1 MAKGDRFLRW
11 TFSTMDVDYQL
22 NRPQR
27 TPTRIIDY
35 AKELNEDQY
44 QAVTAPAAPVLVIAG
59 AGSGKTRTLT
69 YRVAYLMENGV
80 EPENI
85 LLLTFTNKAAKEMLH
100 RVTSLL
106 PHDISN
112 LWGGTFHHVCNR
124 LLRRHAEMI
133 GYQRDYTILDRDD
146 AKDCLESAMQD
157 LGLDPKDKERP
168 RADVMLDI
176 FSFASNTTQSI
187 EKVVTEKYPYFVVE
201 TQLIQQVGIA
211 YQLKKKEQNVMDYD
225 DLLTQTLVLL
235 NTNSAIR
242 ERYQMQFQHV
252 LVDEYQDTNKIQS
265 ELIDLLAGYHRQVMA
280 VGDDAQSIY
289 SWRGADFQNIL
300 TFPDRYPGTAMV
312 KIELNYRSTPEIL
325 ELANQTISNNRQQFS
340 KTLRSGRRAGHH
352 AKPALV
358 ALDNSNM
365 QAEFIRQRIME
376 LHEEGIDLNEIAV
389 LYRSHFHAMELQFE
403 LTRRGI
409 PFQITSGL
417 RFFEQAHVKDVCAFL
432 KLAVNPKDEVAF
444 KRIVGLLPGIGAKT
458 AHKLWQDF
466 NTGKELA
473 GMKVPTKSI
482 EAWKQFAALREQI
495 LLPENRG
502 ASAQIGIV
510 LEGYYEDY
518 MKAKFSNYTSRK
530 EDLGQLQIFAQQ
542 FERTEDFLAELSLQT
557 NLEAGEDTKKT
568 EEGPQIRLSTVHQAK
583 GLEWK
588 VVFVM
593 MLCDGLFPS
602 SKAIENGEGEEE
614 ERRLFYVAV
623 TRAKDELYL
632 THPEWRTG
640 SHANSFF
647 QKQSRFIDE
656 LPSDAYVRW
665 RIK

>member
-1 MAKGDRFLRW
+1 
-11 TFSTMDVDYQL
+11 MDIDYKL

-27 TPTRIIDY
+27 APTRIIDY

-100 RVTSLL
+100 RVTTLL
-106 PHDISN
+106 PNDISN

-124 LLRRHAEMI
+124 LLRRHAELI

-176 FSFASNTTQSI
+176 FSFASNTAQLI

-201 TQLIQQVGIA
+201 TQLIQQVGVA

-235 NTNSAIR
+235 NSNPEIR

-265 ELIDLLAGYHRQVMA
+265 EFIDLLAGYHRQVMA

-300 TFPDRYPGTAMV
+300 TFPDRYPGTQMV

-325 ELANQTISNNRQQFS
+325 DLANHTISNNRQQFS

-365 QAEFIRQRIME
+365 QAEFIRQRIIE

-458 AHKLWQDF
+458 AHKLWQEF
-466 NTGKELA
+466 SLGKSLE
-473 GMKVPTKSI
+473 GMKVPAKSI

-502 ASAQIGIV
+502 ASSQIGIV

-542 FERTEDFLAELSLQT
+542 FEKTEDFLAELSLQT
-557 NLEAGEDTKKT
+557 NLEAGEDTKKN

-640 SHANSFF
+640 THANSFF

-656 LPSDAYVRW
+656 LPSDSYVRW

>member
-1 MAKGDRFLRW
+1 
-11 TFSTMDVDYQL
+11 MDIDYQL

-27 TPTRIIDY
+27 VPTRIIDY

-100 RVTSLL
+100 RVTTLL

-124 LLRRHAEMI
+124 LLRRHAELI

-176 FSFASNTTQSI
+176 FSFASNTAQLI

-201 TQLIQQVGIA
+201 TQLIQQVGVA

-225 DLLTQTLVLL
+225 DLLTQTLLLL
-235 NTNSAIR
+235 NSNPEIR

-265 ELIDLLAGYHRQVMA
+265 EFIDLLAGYHRQVMA

-300 TFPDRYPGTAMV
+300 TFPERYPGTQMV

-325 ELANQTISNNRQQFS
+325 ELANLTISNNRQQFS

-458 AHKLWQDF
+458 AHKLWQEF
-466 NTGKELA
+466 SLGKSLE

-495 LLPENRG
+495 LLPENQG
-502 ASAQIGIV
+502 ASSQIGIV

-518 MKAKFSNYTSRK
+518 MKAKFSNYSSRK

-542 FERTEDFLAELSLQT
+542 FEKTEDFLAELSLQT
-557 NLEAGEDTKKT
+557 NLEAGEDTKKN

-640 SHANSFF
+640 THANSFF

-656 LPSDAYVRW
+656 LPSDTYVRW

>member
-1 MAKGDRFLRW
+1 
-11 TFSTMDVDYQL
+11 MDVEYKL

-27 TPTRIIDY
+27 APTRIIDY

-100 RVTSLL
+100 RVTNLL

-124 LLRRHAEMI
+124 LLRRHAELI

-176 FSFASNTTQSI
+176 FSFASNTAQLI

-201 TQLIQQVGIA
+201 TQLIQQVGVA

-225 DLLTQTLVLL
+225 DLLTQTLHLL
-235 NTNSAIR
+235 NSNSAVR

-265 ELIDLLAGYHRQVMA
+265 EFIDLLAGYHRQVMA

-300 TFPDRYPGTAMV
+300 TFPDRYPGTQMV

-340 KTLRSGRRAGHH
+340 KTLRSGRRSGHH
-352 AKPALV
+352 PKPALV

-376 LHEEGIDLNEIAV
+376 LHEEGVDLNEIAV

-444 KRIVGLLPGIGAKT
+444 KRIAGLLPGIGAKT
-458 AHKLWQDF
+458 AHKLWQEF
-466 NTGKELA
+466 SSGKPLE

-482 EAWKQFAALREQI
+482 DSWKQFAALREQI
-495 LLPENRG
+495 LLPENQG

-542 FERTEDFLAELSLQT
+542 FEKTEDFLAELSLQT
-557 NLEAGEDTKKT
+557 NLEAGEETKKN

-640 SHANSFF
+640 THANSFF

-656 LPSDAYVRW
+656 LPSDTYLRW

>member
-1 MAKGDRFLRW
+1 
-11 TFSTMDVDYQL
+11 MDVEYTL

-27 TPTRIIDY
+27 EPTRLIDY

-44 QAVTAPAAPVLVIAG
+44 QAVTAPPGAILVIAG

-69 YRVAYLMENGV
+69 YRVAYLVENGV

-100 RVTSLL
+100 RVTNLL

-124 LLRRHAEMI
+124 LLRRHAELI
-133 GYQRDYTILDRDD
+133 GYGRDYTISDRDD

-168 RADVMLDI
+168 RADVLLDI
-176 FSFASNTTQSI
+176 FSYAANTAQSI
-187 EKVVTEKYPYFVVE
+187 EKVVTENYPYFIVE
-201 TQLIQQVGIA
+201 SQLIEQLAVA
-211 YQLKKKEQNVMDYD
+211 YQIKKKEQNVMDYD
-225 DLLTQTLVLL
+225 DLLIQTLNLL
-235 NTNSAIR
+235 NLNDGIR
-242 ERYQMQFQHV
+242 ERYQMQFQHL

-265 ELIDLLAGYHRQVMA
+265 ALIDLLAGFHKQIMA

-289 SWRGADFQNIL
+289 SWRGADFQNIIS
-300 TFPDRYPGTAMV
+300 FPERYPGTQLV
-312 KIELNYRSTPEIL
+312 KIEMNYRSTPEIL
-325 ELANQTISNNRQQFS
+325 ELANQTIAHNTQQFA
-340 KTLRSGRRAGHH
+340 KTLRSGRRAGEQM
-352 AKPALV
+352 KPALV
-358 ALDNSNM
+358 CLDNSNM
-365 QAEFIRQRIME
+365 QADFICQRIME
-376 LHEEGIDLNEIAV
+376 LHEEGVDLNEIAI

-403 LTRRGI
+403 LTRRAI

-417 RFFEQAHVKDVCAFL
+417 RFFEQAHVKDTCAFL

-444 KRIVGLLPGIGAKT
+444 KRIAGLLPGIGAKT
-458 AHKLWQDF
+458 AHKLWGEF
-466 NTGKELA
+466 SAGKPLE
-473 GMKVPTKSI
+473 GMKVPAKSV

-495 LLPENRG
+495 LLVENQRT
-502 ASAQIGIV
+502 ADQIRLV
-510 LEGYYEDY
+510 LDGFYEDY
-518 MKAKFSNYTSRK
+518 MKAKFSNYTARK
-530 EDLGQLQIFAQQ
+530 DDLGQLQVFSQQ

-557 NLEAGEDTKKT
+557 NLEANEDAKKG

-602 SKAIENGEGEEE
+602 SKAVENGAGEEE

-640 SHANSFF
+640 SNANSFW

-656 LPSDAYVRW
+656 LPSETYVRW